1 MILKFLKVY
10 SLISRSKLYKAKQTK
25 ETSDVLEKITGRARK
40 WRRSNSFCLQQL
52 LYVSACF

>member
-25 ETSDVLEKITGRARK
+25 ETSDFLEENHWK
-40 WRRSNSFCLQQL
+40 
-52 LYVSACF
+52 SAKVEKK